1 MPSLLAFISMLT
13 IAKPSYLVRLMK
25 TLGFKFASRNGTL
38 LTEAADYLGL
48 IL

>member
-1 MPSLLAFISMLT
+1 MSSLLAFISMLT
-13 IAKPSYLVRLMK
+13 IAKPSYLVHLMK
-25 TLGFKFASRNGTL
+25 MLGFKFASMNGIL